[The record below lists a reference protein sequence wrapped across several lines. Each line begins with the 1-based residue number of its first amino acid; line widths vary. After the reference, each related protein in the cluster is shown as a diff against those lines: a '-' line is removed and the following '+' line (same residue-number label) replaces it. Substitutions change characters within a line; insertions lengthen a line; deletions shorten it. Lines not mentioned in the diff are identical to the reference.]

1 MATIN
6 DQNTKPG
13 TRYVKPDLP
22 KGDFAAGER
31 TVPALP
37 VVGDFASGE
46 HELPISTAVGDFAS
60 GEHTLPVTP
69 EQPVVVLPVPL
80 VSSAFDHKE

>member
-22 KGDFAAGER
+22 KGDFA
-31 TVPALP
+31 
-37 VVGDFASGE
+37 SGE

-60 GEHTLPVTP
+60 GEHTPPVTP

>member
-1 MATIN
+1 MIKVNEQDT
-6 DQNTKPG
+6 QPS

-31 TVPALP
+31 TVPAVP

-46 HELPISTAVGDFAS
+46 HELPTSTVVGDFAS
-60 GEHTLPVTP
+60 GEHTLPVP
-69 EQPVVVLPVPL
+69 
-80 VSSAFDHKE
+80 SAPPPAPDSQE